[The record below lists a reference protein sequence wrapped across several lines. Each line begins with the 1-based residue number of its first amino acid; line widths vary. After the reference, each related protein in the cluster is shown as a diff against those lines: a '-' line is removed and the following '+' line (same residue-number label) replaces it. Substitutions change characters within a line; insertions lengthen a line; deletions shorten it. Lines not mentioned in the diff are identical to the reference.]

1 MTEINLKDSQQQQEC
16 LAFEPQN
23 YLKDRC
29 KKCFRLKDKHESNLP
44 IRKPKLE
51 RKTSFSSSTSKIAS
65 DAANGKTTKLAKTKS
80 SASKNNSATAS
91 KNSATASINNFV
103 SASKINSASTSQNN
117 SASVSN
123 NSASKNNF
131 ASTNSVSNSLSTKKH
146 SPPTTN
152 KSSPKKVLAT
162 NIANNKNNIP
172 VPTNVATTFRRIP
185 IQRSSSGLEEEE
197 TTEKQTKLIKN
208 KNNSD
213 KNSDIK
219 NQNSD
224 SNNIDEK
231 VKQKPIVT
239 KQKEENNKQQKEL
252 KEASNEV
259 EINEVL
265 HTKSDENN
273 ELEIKTIIMTPTT
286 SKTRSNKTELKE
298 PETSKTL
305 ATPKTS
311 TSSSSSSSSSS
322 TTTTTVLLPKQRRQI
337 SQISGSKSFK
347 EVNNNLLQNENINE
361 AEVRSEANNNESVL
375 NKIGNNLTIVVEEN
389 GINKE
394 KMREDEVDEILSL
407 CSYKTANSRLANS
420 SSPSNFPVSANN
432 VNGNGSNGHSQSEMF
447 SAQSIDSLNS
457 ISFADSYKT
466 SLRSPPPFF
475 DNDDDFLTPTST
487 MDGHFFNQNIYN
499 NFINQVQDENEELG
513 EFESRARTPT
523 AKSHTLDYDT
533 LQSENQRLAEKCRR
547 YKNERQRWT
556 EWLARRATTISGT
569 TTPTNGKEPK
579 LQIENNNLNALQQR
593 RQRQQQL
600 AEQNLN
606 ARSFN
611 HEQQLSE
618 QLVSAELINAQLRQ
632 ERDELQQEIDEIQD
646 QCRMEEIEEFRELQR
661 ELDLNAKNC
670 RILQFKL
677 RKSERQRE
685 QLQAERC
692 VLVSRCEELLDKN
705 NKLIKNEEKSEEE
718 KSEEISEEQKFAQ
731 MEQELH
737 VAKQISIKLQ
747 NELEAAEERRCR
759 LEDELFYN
767 REKVRELLA
776 QNKWR
781 EAKNNREQ
789 QQNIRP
795 RGEALII
802 SSAAL
807 MVDGSSHVS
816 ARPEHFEE
824 EEEPKEI
831 QREVRDSMEREA
843 DLREQLRFTEADL
856 QRTRNRMRELETEND
871 DLLQKYTRLADQQ
884 AQNLS
889 MLPGGLLTPKRPS
902 LFRSIRQVAQNYN
915 FEGNDSKMLTKGI
928 ISGNN
933 RLNQGEQSS
942 PKKSQRSASHCSD
955 TKEASEIIK
964 GVGKEDNTIV
974 DTEQLCYMLAAMD
987 AQANRICKQLEKIEG
1002 SGNKEERRR
1011 SLKGGEIA
1019 SVLEELAKL
1028 LSEMKAIKEQLAHSQ
1043 NISLTKSMILGNV
1056 LGDNNTNDCGK
1067 SKQECEDGSSK
1078 LVGNYVCTVCEEK
1091 ERKIREFEQS
1101 CDFYKRKNGELT
1113 EQVLQM
1119 RDQWAKELQ
1128 KAEEEANTQK
1138 VLAEKE
1144 ITSLRNALDKQITET
1159 QSARDLL
1166 ENTRAENVTLR
1177 KAMAEREA
1185 ELSQAKEKAGGLEKG
1200 LDQSRIWESRCK
1212 EAKAERI
1219 RLQAELTQ
1227 LRMRTDEALQELEK
1241 MRATHQQKEIVWI
1254 REKLKLEDLLKQS
1267 KQQQQLPSP
1276 KTSIEKIIPVVVQ
1289 MSKPSVNMCCSPS
1302 KQLEKQT
1309 DLVENNNVKQE
1320 CVKVDYK
1327 QIADNA
1333 LRAAESL
1340 QRQYREYQSHYTAE
1354 VERLNAR
1361 LNNLE
1366 REHHQK
1372 RLEKSEEKKLNQA
1385 FPTFGLQVNRIPM
1398 AESPSMSSLTEN
1410 TTWDSRLLDCSMAR
1424 SVSPFKFPRGACTTP
1439 TSVKACR
1446 MDNILFRSQ
1455 GAEKIISGEFG
1466 SDEDSTS
1473 AMAAANAAASTNKA
1487 HREYRRTS
1495 SSGTNILYR
1504 IRREELSKG
1513 KCPSVRQMAKAFDSF
1528 EQTRLNE
1535 KEAAAQESRRRKEE
1549 KSNKTKNSSGL
1560 FGLLNK
1566 ASSMDQSLSSAGRK
1580 LPPSK
1585 AKAKR
1590 RPSDHQAA
1598 ALQNELL
1605 LTKNNSGEIA
1615 PRGGR
1620 NPFKGMGSRLV
1631 ERVRRS
1637 LSRTGKKRSHSR
1649 DEGTPLSMSLV
1660 AATGNETTTL
1670 MSSSTTAASING

>member
-44 IRKPKLE
+44 IRKPTLE
-51 RKTSFSSSTSKIAS
+51 RKTSSSSSTSKSAS
-65 DAANGKTTKLAKTKS
+65 DAANVKTTKLAKTKS
-80 SASKNNSATAS
+80 SNATNLNNFASASKNNSA
-91 KNSATASINNFV
+91 KNSATASNNNFV
-103 SASKINSASTSQNN
+103 SASKTNSASASQNNSNSVSNN

-123 NSASKNNF
+123 NFAA

-185 IQRSSSGLEEEE
+185 IQRSSS
-197 TTEKQTKLIKN
+197 
-208 KNNSD
+208 
-213 KNSDIK
+213 
-219 NQNSD
+219 
-224 SNNIDEK
+224 

-273 ELEIKTIIMTPTT
+273 ELE
-286 SKTRSNKTELKE
+286 E
-298 PETSKTL
+298 
-305 ATPKTS
+305 A
-311 TSSSSSSSSSS
+311 
-322 TTTTTVLLPKQRRQI
+322 
-337 SQISGSKSFK
+337 
-347 EVNNNLLQNENINE
+347 NNNLLQNENINE
-361 AEVRSEANNNESVL
+361 AEVKSEANNNEAIL

-394 KMREDEVDEILSL
+394 RNREDEVDEILSL

-499 NFINQVQDENEELG
+499 NFINQVQDENEEFG
-513 EFESRARTPT
+513 GVDSRARTPT
-523 AKSHTLDYDT
+523 AK
-533 LQSENQRLAEKCRR
+533 
-547 YKNERQRWT
+547 
-556 EWLARRATTISGT
+556 
-569 TTPTNGKEPK
+569 
-579 LQIENNNLNALQQR
+579 
-593 RQRQQQL
+593 
-600 AEQNLN
+600 
-606 ARSFN
+606 
-611 HEQQLSE
+611 
-618 QLVSAELINAQLRQ
+618 
-632 ERDELQQEIDEIQD
+632 D

-685 QLQAERC
+685 QLQAE
-692 VLVSRCEELLDKN
+692 
-705 NKLIKNEEKSEEE
+705 SEEE

-856 QRTRNRMRELETEND
+856 QRTRKRMRELETEND

-942 PKKSQRSASHCSD
+942 PKKSQRSASHCD

-1019 SVLEELAKL
+1019 SVLEELARL

-1067 SKQECEDGSSK
+1067 SKQECEDGSK
-1078 LVGNYVCTVCEEK
+1078 PVGNNVCT
-1091 ERKIREFEQS
+1091 
-1101 CDFYKRKNGELT
+1101 
-1113 EQVLQM
+1113 
-1119 RDQWAKELQ
+1119 
-1128 KAEEEANTQK
+1128 AEEEANTQK

-1200 LDQSRIWESRCK
+1200 LDQSRIWETRCK

-1254 REKLKLEDLLKQS
+1254 REKLKLEDLLKQT
-1267 KQQQQLPSP
+1267 KQQPQQLSSP

-1309 DLVENNNVKQE
+1309 DTVENNNVKQE

-1366 REHHQK
+1366 REQHQK

-1385 FPTFGLQVNRIPM
+1385 FPTFGLQ
-1398 AESPSMSSLTEN
+1398 SPSMSSLTEN

-1495 SSGTNILYR
+1495 SS
-1504 IRREELSKG
+1504 
-1513 KCPSVRQMAKAFDSF
+1513 VRQMAKAFDSF

-1535 KEAAAQESRRRKEE
+1535 KEAAAEESRRRKE
-1549 KSNKTKNSSGL
+1549 
-1560 FGLLNK
+1560 
-1566 ASSMDQSLSSAGRK
+1566 
-1580 LPPSK
+1580 
-1585 AKAKR
+1585 
-1590 RPSDHQAA
+1590 
-1598 ALQNELL
+1598 
-1605 LTKNNSGEIA
+1605 
-1615 PRGGR
+1615 
-1620 NPFKGMGSRLV
+1620 
-1631 ERVRRS
+1631 
-1637 LSRTGKKRSHSR
+1637 
-1649 DEGTPLSMSLV
+1649 
-1660 AATGNETTTL
+1660 
-1670 MSSSTTAASING
+1670 

>member
-1 MTEINLKDSQQQQEC
+1 
-16 LAFEPQN
+16 
-23 YLKDRC
+23 
-29 KKCFRLKDKHESNLP
+29 
-44 IRKPKLE
+44 
-51 RKTSFSSSTSKIAS
+51 
-65 DAANGKTTKLAKTKS
+65 
-80 SASKNNSATAS
+80 
-91 KNSATASINNFV
+91 
-103 SASKINSASTSQNN
+103 
-117 SASVSN
+117 
-123 NSASKNNF
+123 
-131 ASTNSVSNSLSTKKH
+131 
-146 SPPTTN
+146 
-152 KSSPKKVLAT
+152 
-162 NIANNKNNIP
+162 
-172 VPTNVATTFRRIP
+172 
-185 IQRSSSGLEEEE
+185 
-197 TTEKQTKLIKN
+197 
-208 KNNSD
+208 
-213 KNSDIK
+213 
-219 NQNSD
+219 
-224 SNNIDEK
+224 
-231 VKQKPIVT
+231 
-239 KQKEENNKQQKEL
+239 
-252 KEASNEV
+252 
-259 EINEVL
+259 
-265 HTKSDENN
+265 
-273 ELEIKTIIMTPTT
+273 
-286 SKTRSNKTELKE
+286 
-298 PETSKTL
+298 
-305 ATPKTS
+305 
-311 TSSSSSSSSSS
+311 
-322 TTTTTVLLPKQRRQI
+322 
-337 SQISGSKSFK
+337 
-347 EVNNNLLQNENINE
+347 
-361 AEVRSEANNNESVL
+361 
-375 NKIGNNLTIVVEEN
+375 
-389 GINKE
+389 
-394 KMREDEVDEILSL
+394 
-407 CSYKTANSRLANS
+407 
-420 SSPSNFPVSANN
+420 
-432 VNGNGSNGHSQSEMF
+432 
-447 SAQSIDSLNS
+447 
-457 ISFADSYKT
+457 
-466 SLRSPPPFF
+466 
-475 DNDDDFLTPTST
+475 
-487 MDGHFFNQNIYN
+487 
-499 NFINQVQDENEELG
+499 
-513 EFESRARTPT
+513 
-523 AKSHTLDYDT
+523 
-533 LQSENQRLAEKCRR
+533 
-547 YKNERQRWT
+547 
-556 EWLARRATTISGT
+556 
-569 TTPTNGKEPK
+569 
-579 LQIENNNLNALQQR
+579 
-593 RQRQQQL
+593 
-600 AEQNLN
+600 
-606 ARSFN
+606 
-611 HEQQLSE
+611 
-618 QLVSAELINAQLRQ
+618 
-632 ERDELQQEIDEIQD
+632 
-646 QCRMEEIEEFRELQR
+646 
-661 ELDLNAKNC
+661 
-670 RILQFKL
+670 
-677 RKSERQRE
+677 
-685 QLQAERC
+685 
-692 VLVSRCEELLDKN
+692 
-705 NKLIKNEEKSEEE
+705 
-718 KSEEISEEQKFAQ
+718 
-731 MEQELH
+731 
-737 VAKQISIKLQ
+737 
-747 NELEAAEERRCR
+747 
-759 LEDELFYN
+759 
-767 REKVRELLA
+767 
-776 QNKWR
+776 
-781 EAKNNREQ
+781 
-789 QQNIRP
+789 
-795 RGEALII
+795 
-802 SSAAL
+802 
-807 MVDGSSHVS
+807 
-816 ARPEHFEE
+816 
-824 EEEPKEI
+824 
-831 QREVRDSMEREA
+831 
-843 DLREQLRFTEADL
+843 
-856 QRTRNRMRELETEND
+856 
-871 DLLQKYTRLADQQ
+871 
-884 AQNLS
+884 
-889 MLPGGLLTPKRPS
+889 
-902 LFRSIRQVAQNYN
+902 
-915 FEGNDSKMLTKGI
+915 MLTKGNI
-928 ISGNN
+928 NGNN
-933 RLNQGEQSS
+933 RLIPGEQSS
-942 PKKSQRSASHCSD
+942 SKKSQRSASHCND

-964 GVGKEDNTIV
+964 GVGKEDSTIV

-1019 SVLEELAKL
+1019 SVLEELARL

-1067 SKQECEDGSSK
+1067 SKQEFEDGSSK
-1078 LVGNYVCTVCEEK
+1078 PVGNYVCTVCEEK

-1113 EQVLQM
+1113 EQILQM

-1144 ITSLRNALDKQITET
+1144 TTSLRNALDKQITET

-1185 ELSQAKEKAGGLEKG
+1185 ELSQVKKKAGGLEKG

-1267 KQQQQLPSP
+1267 KQPQQLSSP

-1366 REHHQK
+1366 REQHQK

-1535 KEAAAQESRRRKEE
+1535 KEAAAEESRRRKEE
-1549 KSNKTKNSSGL
+1549 KSNKTKNSGL

-1620 NPFKGMGSRLV
+1620 NPFK
-1631 ERVRRS
+1631 VRK
-1637 LSRTGKKRSHSR
+1637 G
-1649 DEGTPLSMSLV
+1649 
-1660 AATGNETTTL
+1660 
-1670 MSSSTTAASING
+1670 I

>member
-1 MTEINLKDSQQQQEC
+1 
-16 LAFEPQN
+16 
-23 YLKDRC
+23 
-29 KKCFRLKDKHESNLP
+29 
-44 IRKPKLE
+44 
-51 RKTSFSSSTSKIAS
+51 
-65 DAANGKTTKLAKTKS
+65 
-80 SASKNNSATAS
+80 
-91 KNSATASINNFV
+91 
-103 SASKINSASTSQNN
+103 
-117 SASVSN
+117 
-123 NSASKNNF
+123 
-131 ASTNSVSNSLSTKKH
+131 
-146 SPPTTN
+146 
-152 KSSPKKVLAT
+152 
-162 NIANNKNNIP
+162 
-172 VPTNVATTFRRIP
+172 
-185 IQRSSSGLEEEE
+185 
-197 TTEKQTKLIKN
+197 
-208 KNNSD
+208 
-213 KNSDIK
+213 
-219 NQNSD
+219 
-224 SNNIDEK
+224 
-231 VKQKPIVT
+231 
-239 KQKEENNKQQKEL
+239 
-252 KEASNEV
+252 
-259 EINEVL
+259 
-265 HTKSDENN
+265 
-273 ELEIKTIIMTPTT
+273 
-286 SKTRSNKTELKE
+286 
-298 PETSKTL
+298 
-305 ATPKTS
+305 
-311 TSSSSSSSSSS
+311 
-322 TTTTTVLLPKQRRQI
+322 
-337 SQISGSKSFK
+337 
-347 EVNNNLLQNENINE
+347 
-361 AEVRSEANNNESVL
+361 
-375 NKIGNNLTIVVEEN
+375 
-389 GINKE
+389 
-394 KMREDEVDEILSL
+394 
-407 CSYKTANSRLANS
+407 
-420 SSPSNFPVSANN
+420 
-432 VNGNGSNGHSQSEMF
+432 
-447 SAQSIDSLNS
+447 
-457 ISFADSYKT
+457 
-466 SLRSPPPFF
+466 
-475 DNDDDFLTPTST
+475 
-487 MDGHFFNQNIYN
+487 
-499 NFINQVQDENEELG
+499 
-513 EFESRARTPT
+513 
-523 AKSHTLDYDT
+523 
-533 LQSENQRLAEKCRR
+533 
-547 YKNERQRWT
+547 
-556 EWLARRATTISGT
+556 
-569 TTPTNGKEPK
+569 
-579 LQIENNNLNALQQR
+579 
-593 RQRQQQL
+593 
-600 AEQNLN
+600 
-606 ARSFN
+606 
-611 HEQQLSE
+611 
-618 QLVSAELINAQLRQ
+618 
-632 ERDELQQEIDEIQD
+632 
-646 QCRMEEIEEFRELQR
+646 
-661 ELDLNAKNC
+661 
-670 RILQFKL
+670 
-677 RKSERQRE
+677 
-685 QLQAERC
+685 
-692 VLVSRCEELLDKN
+692 
-705 NKLIKNEEKSEEE
+705 
-718 KSEEISEEQKFAQ
+718 
-731 MEQELH
+731 
-737 VAKQISIKLQ
+737 
-747 NELEAAEERRCR
+747 
-759 LEDELFYN
+759 
-767 REKVRELLA
+767 
-776 QNKWR
+776 
-781 EAKNNREQ
+781 
-789 QQNIRP
+789 
-795 RGEALII
+795 
-802 SSAAL
+802 
-807 MVDGSSHVS
+807 
-816 ARPEHFEE
+816 
-824 EEEPKEI
+824 
-831 QREVRDSMEREA
+831 MEREA

-902 LFRSIRQVAQNYN
+902 LFRSIS
-915 FEGNDSKMLTKGI
+915 EGNDSKMLTKGI

-942 PKKSQRSASHCSD
+942 PKKSQRSASHCND

-1067 SKQECEDGSSK
+1067 SKQEFEDGSGK

-1144 ITSLRNALDKQITET
+1144 TTSLRNALDKQITET

-1185 ELSQAKEKAGGLEKG
+1185 KLSQAKEKAGGLEKG

-1254 REKLKLEDLLKQS
+1254 REKLKLEDLLKQT
-1267 KQQQQLPSP
+1267 KQQQQLSSP

-1366 REHHQK
+1366 REQHQK
-1372 RLEKSEEKKLNQA
+1372 RLEKNEEKKLNQA

-1455 GAEKIISGEFG
+1455 GAEKLISGEFG

-1535 KEAAAQESRRRKEE
+1535 KEAAAEESRRRKE
-1549 KSNKTKNSSGL
+1549 KIKQNKK
-1560 FGLLNK
+1560 FGIIRTFK
-1566 ASSMDQSLSSAGRK
+1566 QSFFNGPVPFKCWRK

-1660 AATGNETTTL
+1660 ATGNETTTL